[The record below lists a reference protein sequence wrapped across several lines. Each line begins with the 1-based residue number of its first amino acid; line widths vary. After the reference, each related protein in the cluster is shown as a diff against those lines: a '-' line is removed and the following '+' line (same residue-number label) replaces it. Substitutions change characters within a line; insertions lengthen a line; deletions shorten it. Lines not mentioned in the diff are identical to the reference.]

1 MGFSLATSH
10 SASDV
15 VLSGIRKARNC
26 IDVAAYSF
34 PSKQI
39 ATALVAAKR
48 RGVSVRV
55 VTDEKANYDRY
66 TAVTFLA
73 NQGVP
78 VRLNGQYAIMHNKF
92 MVIGDVTVQ
101 TGSFNYTASAVSRN
115 AENVLL
121 IKDVPELAATYLG
134 EFNRPWTESE
144 NW

>member
-26 IDVAAYSF
+26 IDVAGYSF

-78 VRLNGQYAIMHNKF
+78 VRLNGQYVIMHNKF